1 MIPFA
6 SNRVTK
12 MHLRMGVGMKG
23 NCNAAEV
30 YPIEASTTTS
40 RKECHLLILILWNV

>member
-12 MHLRMGVGMKG
+12 IAHLRMGVGMKG

-30 YPIEASTTTS
+30 NPIEASTTTAKKDVS
-40 RKECHLLILILWNV
+40 